1 VLLNAGEYVK
11 ISVEFEGLTSIGRN
25 AVADIRF
32 INPETLAK
40 PPSYTHVVEVVGAC
54 RNVHISGQLGTDR
67 DGNVVG
73 DFRAQA
79 VQVFEN
85 LKAALASVG
94 ATFADVVKLNS
105 YLADIAD
112 LPVLRDVR
120 VRYLHAK
127 ALPASTTIAVSGF
140 ARPGALLEI
149 EAVAVLPL
157 KPARGKSARP
167 KSSPAKKAAKRRRR
181 RS

>member
-1 VLLNAGEYVK
+1 
-11 ISVEFEGLTSIGRN
+11 
-25 AVADIRF
+25 VADIRF

-54 RNVHISGQLGTDR
+54 RTVHISGQLGIDL

-120 VRYLHAK
+120 VRYLNAK

-157 KPARGKSARP
+157 ETTRA
-167 KSSPAKKAAKRRRR
+167 
-181 RS
+181 

>member
-1 VLLNAGEYVK
+1 VLLNVDGYVK
-11 ISVEFEGLTSIGRN
+11 LGYRPTENAEIKEEN
-25 AVADIRF
+25 AVVDIRF

-54 RNVHISGQLGTDR
+54 RTVHISGQLGTDLK
-67 DGNVVG
+67 GQVVG

-112 LPVLRDVR
+112 LPVLREVR
-120 VRYLHAK
+120 VRYLNAQ

-157 KPARGKSARP
+157 KT
-167 KSSPAKKAAKRRRR
+167 
-181 RS
+181 

>member
-1 VLLNAGEYVK
+1 M
-11 ISVEFEGLTSIGRN
+11 
-25 AVADIRF
+25 ADIRF

-54 RNVHISGQLGTDR
+54 RTVHISGQLGIDLA
-67 DGNVVG
+67 GNVVG

-112 LPVLRDVR
+112 LADVE
-120 VRYLHAK
+120 
-127 ALPASTTIAVSGF
+127 G
-140 ARPGALLEI
+140 E
-149 EAVAVLPL
+149 VAVFGVPVGVAGEGE
-157 KPARGKSARP
+157 ARVEVAGVGAGAQLDAR
-167 KSSPAKKAAKRRRR
+167 SL
-181 RS
+181 

>member
-1 VLLNAGEYVK
+1 MPR
-11 ISVEFEGLTSIGRN
+11 SIGRN
-25 AVADIRF
+25 AVADIHF

-40 PPSYTHVVEVVGAC
+40 PPSYAHVVEVVGAC
-54 RNVHISGQLGTDR
+54 RTVHISGQLGIDLA
-67 DGNVVG
+67 GNVVG

-120 VRYLHAK
+120 VRYLNAK
-127 ALPASTTIAVSGF
+127 ALPASTTIAVSAF

-157 KPARGKSARP
+157 ETTHA
-167 KSSPAKKAAKRRRR
+167 
-181 RS
+181 

>member
-1 VLLNAGEYVK
+1 MIRGETPMAEV
-11 ISVEFEGLTSIGRN
+11 
-25 AVADIRF
+25 RF

-54 RNVHISGQLGTDR
+54 RTVHISGQLGIDLE
-67 DGNVVG
+67 GQVVG

-105 YLADIAD
+105 YLADIVD
-112 LPVLRDVR
+112 LPALREVR
-120 VRYLHAK
+120 VRYLNAK
-127 ALPASTTIAVSGF
+127 ALPASTTLAVSGF

-157 KPARGKSARP
+157 ETARA
-167 KSSPAKKAAKRRRR
+167 
-181 RS
+181 

>member
-1 VLLNAGEYVK
+1 M
-11 ISVEFEGLTSIGRN
+11 
-25 AVADIRF
+25 ADIRF

-54 RNVHISGQLGTDR
+54 RTIHISGQLGIDLEGR
-67 DGNVVG
+67 VVG

-85 LKAALASVG
+85 LKAALASVDG
-94 ATFADVVKLNS
+94 TFEDVVKLNS
-105 YLADIAD
+105 YLADITH
-112 LPVLRDVR
+112 LPVLREIR
-120 VRYLHAK
+120 VRYLNAE
-127 ALPASTTIAVSGF
+127 ALPASTTLAVSGF

-157 KPARGKSARP
+157 ET
-167 KSSPAKKAAKRRRR
+167 
-181 RS
+181 

>member
-1 VLLNAGEYVK
+1 M
-11 ISVEFEGLTSIGRN
+11 
-25 AVADIRF
+25 ADIRF

-40 PPSYTHVVEVVGAC
+40 PPSYTHVVEIAGPC
-54 RNVHISGQLGTDR
+54 RTIHISGQLGIDR
-67 DGNVVG
+67 DSNVVG

-85 LKAALASVG
+85 LKAALAAVG
-94 ATFADVVKLNS
+94 ASFADVVKLNS

-120 VRYLHAK
+120 VRYLNAK

-157 KPARGKSARP
+157 KSVRGKSAHAR
-167 KSSPAKKAAKRRRR
+167 SSRTKQAAKRTTRRKR
-181 RS
+181 

>member
-1 VLLNAGEYVK
+1 M
-11 ISVEFEGLTSIGRN
+11 
-25 AVADIRF
+25 ADIRF

-40 PPSYTHVVEVVGAC
+40 PPSYTHVVEVAGAC
-54 RNVHISGQLGTDR
+54 RTIHISGQLGIDL

-112 LPVLRDVR
+112 LPVLREVR
-120 VRYLHAK
+120 VRYLNAK
-127 ALPASTTIAVSGF
+127 ALPASTTLAVSGF

-157 KPARGKSARP
+157 EPTRV
-167 KSSPAKKAAKRRRR
+167 
-181 RS
+181 

>member
-1 VLLNAGEYVK
+1 LVS
-11 ISVEFEGLTSIGRN
+11 IEFKAPIGRN

-54 RNVHISGQLGTDR
+54 RTIHISGQLGTDR
-67 DGNVVG
+67 DGNIVG

-85 LKAALASVG
+85 LKAALAAVG

-120 VRYLHAK
+120 VRYLNAK
-127 ALPASTTIAVSGF
+127 ALPASTTIAVSDF

-157 KPARGKSARP
+157 ETPHV
-167 KSSPAKKAAKRRRR
+167 
-181 RS
+181 

>member
-1 VLLNAGEYVK
+1 MAE
-11 ISVEFEGLTSIGRN
+11 
-25 AVADIRF
+25 IRF

-54 RNVHISGQLGTDR
+54 RTVHISGQLGIDLE
-67 DGNVVG
+67 GQVVG

-112 LPVLRDVR
+112 LPREVR
-120 VRYLHAK
+120 VRYLNAQ
-127 ALPASTTIAVSGF
+127 ALPASTTLAVSGF

-157 KPARGKSARP
+157 KT
-167 KSSPAKKAAKRRRR
+167 
-181 RS
+181 

>member
-1 VLLNAGEYVK
+1 M
-11 ISVEFEGLTSIGRN
+11 
-25 AVADIRF
+25 ADIRF

-40 PPSYTHVVEVVGAC
+40 PPSYTHVVEVTGAC
-54 RNVHISGQLGTDR
+54 RTIHISGQLGIDR

-94 ATFADVVKLNS
+94 ASFADVVKLNS

-120 VRYLHAK
+120 VRYLNAK

-157 KPARGKSARP
+157 ETTRA
-167 KSSPAKKAAKRRRR
+167 
-181 RS
+181 